1 MANYLSRACNTW
13 AKEGKLT
20 NTVLHNLQS
29 YIGSDHNGSCWMLFG
44 LISAHVPCKDPGMVM
59 DYFNNSII
67 NPEGVGLY
75 TLLQV
80 LKVLFAS
87 VSNLNDRD
95 RIMLQTNLLGL
106 VTKFKIPPELISTSL
121 DVITV
126 ISSLQVDKENLKQY
140 QSSVDSW
147 AAPLLES
154 IDSHLSSVLLQ
165 TPKVKIRW
173 LTLKFSHLS
182 LFPTCNPM

>member
-1 MANYLSRACNTW
+1 MSNYLSRACNTW

-29 YIGSDHNGSCWMLFG
+29 HINSDNNGSMWMLFG
-44 LISAHVPCKDPGMVM
+44 LISAHVPCKDPGSVM
-59 DYFNNSII
+59 DYFNTSII

-80 LKVLFAS
+80 LKVLFSS
-87 VSNLNDRD
+87 VSNLGDQDR
-95 RIMLQTNLLGL
+95 RNLQNNLLNL
-106 VTKFKIPPELISTSL
+106 VTKFKIPPELISISV

-126 ISSLQVDKENLKQY
+126 VSGLQVDNRDNMKQY

-147 AAPLLES
+147 TVPLLET
-154 IDSHLSSVLLQ
+154 IDNHLSSVLLQ
-165 TPKVKIRW
+165 NTG
-173 LTLKFSHLS
+173 
-182 LFPTCNPM
+182 